1 MVHAYRIPPGTLGPA
16 QRTPP
21 PRTVAR
27 ICMNGHLAED
37 SLSASVASAV
47 ATNRADPLA
56 VATTAVRCA
65 VCGAGTIVG
74 CPGCGYAI
82 PGRLASLAYD
92 VPHFCVVCGEY
103 YPWRFRGE
111 FYATLEEI
119 LEEAPRFPGG
129 EAARHHAVGG
139 LIRQREGLAGFEE
152 IVALSDT
159 FRSLGGSDWDLAA
172 QILRVVLPAETLQRL
187 DLSARFVH

>member
-1 MVHAYRIPPGTLGPA
+1 VHAYVIPPGTLGPA

-37 SLSASVASAV
+37 ALPPAIAAVV

-56 VATTAVRCA
+56 VVTTSVRCE

-82 PGRLASLAYD
+82 PGRRAGLAYD

-129 EAARHHAVGG
+129 DGARHSA
-139 LIRQREGLAGFEE
+139 LEALARQREGMAAFEQ
-152 IVALSDT
+152 VAALSDT
-159 FRSLGGSDWDLAA
+159 FRALGGSDWDLAA
-172 QILRVVLPAETLQRL
+172 QILRVVLPAETIQRL

>member
-1 MVHAYRIPPGTLGPA
+1 MHAYVIPPGTLGPA

-27 ICMNGHLAED
+27 VCMNGHLAED
-37 SLSASVASAV
+37 SLAPAIASAV
-47 ATNRADPLA
+47 PTNRADPLA
-56 VATTAVRCA
+56 VTTTSVRCA

-82 PGRLASLAYD
+82 PGRLRGLAYD

-111 FYATLEEI
+111 FYGTLEEI

-129 EAARHHAVGG
+129 DASRRDALARLAE
-139 LIRQREGLAGFEE
+139 QREGLATFEQ
-152 IVALSDT
+152 IAALSDT

-172 QILRVVLPAETLQRL
+172 QILRVVLPAETMRRL

>member
-1 MVHAYRIPPGTLGPA
+1 
-16 QRTPP
+16 
-21 PRTVAR
+21 
-27 ICMNGHLAED
+27 MNGHLAED
-37 SLSASVASAV
+37 SLPATIASAV

-56 VATTAVRCA
+56 VRTTPVRCA

-82 PGRLASLAYD
+82 PGRLPGLAYD

-129 EAARHHAVGG
+129 EAARHEAVTA
-139 LIRQREGLAGFEE
+139 LATQREGLATFDQ
-152 IVALSDT
+152 VAALSDT
-159 FRSLGGSDWDLAA
+159 FRALGGSDWDLAA
-172 QILRVVLPAETLQRL
+172 QILHVVLPAETIQRL